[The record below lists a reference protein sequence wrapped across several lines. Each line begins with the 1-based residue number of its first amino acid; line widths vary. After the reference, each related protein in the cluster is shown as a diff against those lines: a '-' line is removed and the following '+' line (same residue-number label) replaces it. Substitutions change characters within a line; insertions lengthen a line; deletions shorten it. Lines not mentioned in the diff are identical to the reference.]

1 MKKAGTELVEAACD
15 ALVLHRVRT
24 IAPDPELIAKITTVA
39 VLRQLRVMMNAA
51 EVAEIASASTGG
63 DVNWPSADDLFLIA
77 NDVEASL

>member
-1 MKKAGTELVEAACD
+1 MKKASTELVEAVRD
-15 ALVLHRVRT
+15 ALALHRVRT

-51 EVAEIASASTGG
+51 EVAEIASSVGS
-63 DVNWPSADDLFLIA
+63 DVDWPSADDLFLIA